1 MDEVRDSRT
10 AFWIGRVPSAKRL
23 PFVLRVPLPREGPLF
38 FAAANSWPR
47 GKDVFCRQLAAW
59 PDVAE
64 TVDEVPVE
72 SCWRVGKA
80 VDVTLRRARARRRFF
95 VWTHGRNGREV
106 RLWG

>member
-1 MDEVRDSRT
+1 MDEARDSRT

-38 FAAANSWPR
+38 FAAADSWPR

-64 TVDEVPVE
+64 TVEEVPVE

-80 VDVTLRRARARRRFF
+80 GPLTLRRGPGPRWLVRWAQRPP
-95 VWTHGRNGREV
+95 GRG
-106 RLWG
+106 